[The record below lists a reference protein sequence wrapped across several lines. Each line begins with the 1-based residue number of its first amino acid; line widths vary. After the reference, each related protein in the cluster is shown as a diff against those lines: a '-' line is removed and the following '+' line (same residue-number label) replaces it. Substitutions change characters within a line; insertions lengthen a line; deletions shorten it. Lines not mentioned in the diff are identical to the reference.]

1 MSNFANRYV
10 ALVKETTYGTDPGTG
25 YKYGEIDDESMQ
37 HNFDLITRQDMSRYG
52 SSQSNTG
59 KEYSEGDINMALMA
73 DDFTGLV
80 LSGIYNT
87 DTIGSVADSLYP
99 HVFTEAGTDRS
110 FTMLVG
116 RETKEHTYTGVVVD
130 SISISAS
137 MNEYATLS
145 ASFMG
150 KSESAVA
157 ALGTPAFPNAED
169 ALYFSNAKVFFNE
182 NSTASNLV
190 KSISVDISVNR
201 DGDNACG
208 LGSDTYVRLPP
219 KQRMEITGTIEF
231 NKIIH
236 TATSDEPTYDELKQ
250 SDGFEHSPDAAS
262 TDYAIR
268 LQFGDEST
276 ADKFTLDL
284 FKVRYEAPSASV
296 SGRDTQTV
304 SVGFVALYD
313 DGGSNPA
320 NAMSQITLRN
330 ATNSA
335 Y

>member
-10 ALVKETTYGTDPGTG
+10 ALVKETTYGTDPSSG
-25 YKYGEIDDESMQ
+25 YKYGEVDDESMQ
-37 HNFDLITRQDMSRYG
+37 HNFDLMTRQDMSRYG

-73 DDFTGLV
+73 DDFTALIV
-80 LSGIYNT
+80 SGIYNT
-87 DTIGSVADSLYP
+87 NTNASGT
-99 HVFTEAGTDRS
+99 HTFTEAGTDRS
-110 FTMLVG
+110 FTMKVG
-116 RETKEHTYTGVVVD
+116 RETNEHTYTGVAVD
-130 SISISAS
+130 SISLNAS
-137 MNEYATLS
+137 MNEYATMS

-150 KSESAVA
+150 QSEG
-157 ALGTPAFPNAED
+157 ALASLATPTFPNGED
-169 ALYFSNAKVFFNE
+169 ALYFSNAKVFFN
-182 NSTASNLV
+182 NHADASTAV

-236 TATSDEPTYDELKQ
+236 TASNDEPTYDNLK
-250 SDGFEHSPDAAS
+250 SADGFEHSPDGAS
-262 TDYAIR
+262 SDYAIR

-304 SVGFVALYD
+304 SVGFVALFD

-330 ATNSA
+330 ATSSQ